1 MYTCIVIKKI
11 AGMAT
16 LTAKEEE
23 IMQVLWRLGKAF
35 VKEILDELPEPKP
48 HYNTVSTVI
57 RKLEEKGHVG
67 YESFGKTHRYY
78 PILNKEDYRE
88 EIVEGTLEQYFD
100 NSFRDMVVHY
110 AKAERITPEEL
121 KEILDMIENKKS

>member
-1 MYTCIVIKKI
+1 
-11 AGMAT
+11 MAT
-16 LTAKEEE
+16 LTNKEEE
-23 IMQVLWRLGKAF
+23 IMRVLWRLEKAF

-78 PILNKEDYRE
+78 PLLKKEDYRE
-88 EIVEGTLEQYFD
+88 EIVEGTVEQYFD
-100 NSFRDMVVHY
+100 NSFKDMVAHY
-110 AKAERITPEEL
+110 AKSERISPEEL
-121 KEILDMIENKKS
+121 QEIIKMIEKNNK